1 VGSIFKRGDVFYVSF
16 KDAAG
21 RRVKRA
27 AGRNL
32 AEAQRQLEDV
42 ETRPPLPAGLP
53 QGVYPFTLA
62 AKDYLRRL
70 SIYGRPASIK
80 NSGIAVKHLLGSF
93 GSRDVNRLRS
103 ADLDTYILTRRDAGV
118 KDRTIN
124 TELIVF
130 RAVLNHAVHTE
141 NIPKL
146 PVRVRLLKITKTLP
160 KALSPEQVERLLNA
174 ADHRTKPVIL
184 TALYTGF
191 RFQELISLNW
201 SDVDFERRTISVT
214 SKPEIGFAPKTHV
227 ERTNPMS
234 HRLWSA
240 LQEHRSNLKHT
251 RPQHPVFQMKAGVR
265 WTPRLIRVI
274 RDVFETAGLYRKED
288 KSGLHQ
294 CRRTFATNLLD
305 KGVSIETTRQL
316 GGWASVVMV
325 QTYATTADRAKRE
338 AVEQLPF

>member
-1 VGSIFKRGDVFYVSF
+1 
-16 KDAAG
+16 
-21 RRVKRA
+21 
-27 AGRNL
+27 
-32 AEAQRQLEDV
+32 
-42 ETRPPLPAGLP
+42 
-53 QGVYPFTLA
+53 
-62 AKDYLRRL
+62 
-70 SIYGRPASIK
+70 
-80 NSGIAVKHLLGSF
+80 
-93 GSRDVNRLRS
+93 
-103 ADLDTYILTRRDAGV
+103 
-118 KDRTIN
+118 
-124 TELIVF
+124 
-130 RAVLNHAVHTE
+130 LNHAVQTE
-141 NIPKL
+141 NIPRL
-146 PVRVRLLKITKTLP
+146 PVRVRLLKVTRTLP
-160 KALSPEQVERLLNA
+160 KALSPGQVERLLSA
-174 ADHRTKPVIL
+174 ADHRTKPIIL
-184 TALYTGF
+184 TALHTGF

-234 HRLWSA
+234 QRLWSA
-240 LQEHRSNLKHT
+240 LKEHRSKLRHT
-251 RPQHPVFQMKAGVR
+251 RPQHPVFQMKAGIR

-274 RDVFETAGLYRKED
+274 REVFETAGLYRKED